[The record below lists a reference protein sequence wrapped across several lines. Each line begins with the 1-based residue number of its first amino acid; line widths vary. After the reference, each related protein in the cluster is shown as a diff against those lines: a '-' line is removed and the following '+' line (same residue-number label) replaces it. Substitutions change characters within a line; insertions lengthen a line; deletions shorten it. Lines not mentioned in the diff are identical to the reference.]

1 SEDEI
6 SERGFLVVEFLESGN
21 VSHTGGLIGTE
32 MKSEG
37 EKKFKN
43 LLASIVWRI
52 YFRAV
57 HNDKTTRSSNG

>member
-1 SEDEI
+1 M
-6 SERGFLVVEFLESGN
+6 
-21 VSHTGGLIGTE
+21 SHTGGLIGTE